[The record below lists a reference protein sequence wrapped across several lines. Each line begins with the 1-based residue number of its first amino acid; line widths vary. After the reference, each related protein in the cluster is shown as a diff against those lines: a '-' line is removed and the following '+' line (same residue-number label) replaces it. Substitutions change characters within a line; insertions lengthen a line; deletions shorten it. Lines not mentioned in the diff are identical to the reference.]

1 MVQLESGSRKDKFKQ
16 CMHLFMKC
24 NRLHHALVETK
35 VSALGLHRSQHSMLL
50 TINFN
55 GNISQK
61 ELAKR
66 MEISPAAVTVTL
78 KKLEAQGFI
87 ERAQSEDDSRVN
99 NITVT
104 EKGRDIICQT
114 GAIFEEVDEKTFAG
128 FSEEELEEFLS
139 YLRRVSSN
147 LKTASG
153 CDKHCC

>member
-1 MVQLESGSRKDKFKQ
+1 MEQNSRKDKYKHG
-16 CMHLFMKC
+16 MHLFMKC
-24 NRLHHALVETK
+24 NRLHHALVETR
-35 VSALGLHRSQHSMLL
+35 VSALGLHRSQHGMLL

-87 ERAQSEDDSRVN
+87 ERSQSENDSRIN

-104 EKGRDIICQT
+104 EKGREIIDQT
-114 GAIFEEVDEKTFAG
+114 GAIFDEVDEKTFEG
-128 FSEEELEEFLS
+128 FSEEELESLLG
-139 YLRRVSSN
+139 YLKRISHN
-147 LKTASG
+147 LKSAMG
-153 CDKHCC
+153 CDKSC

>member
-1 MVQLESGSRKDKFKQ
+1 MIQLESGSRKDKFKQ

>member
-1 MVQLESGSRKDKFKQ
+1 
-16 CMHLFMKC
+16 
-24 NRLHHALVETK
+24 
-35 VSALGLHRSQHSMLL
+35 MLL

-114 GAIFEEVDEKTFAG
+114 GAIFDEVDEKTFAG

>member
-1 MVQLESGSRKDKFKQ
+1 MEPNSRKDKFKQ

-50 TINFN
+50 TINFS

-104 EKGRDIICQT
+104 ENGREIINKT
-114 GAIFEEVDEKTFAG
+114 GAIFDEVDEKTFAG

-147 LKTASG
+147 LKTAAG

>member
-1 MVQLESGSRKDKFKQ
+1 MESGSRKDKFKQ
-16 CMHLFMKC
+16 CTHLFMKC

-114 GAIFEEVDEKTFAG
+114 GAIFDEVDEKTFAG

>member
-1 MVQLESGSRKDKFKQ
+1 MESGSRKDKFKQ

-114 GAIFEEVDEKTFAG
+114 GAIFDEV
-128 FSEEELEEFLS
+128 SEEELEEFLS